1 MNTSPFR
8 REIAESEDFLVT
20 VELLTTPAD
29 GVDSYVEFFQ
39 AFADRYEHRAG
50 SPKIVAVTS
59 PHSPGGMATLDPFN
73 VWAESAGALPE
84 GLDAIAHVA
93 CKDMNRNGL
102 ETHLRNL
109 RSVGVG
115 NILALTGDHPI
126 NSAPVFDLDSL
137 GLLQL
142 AMEVNGRFIKFEEPE
157 GLDGV
162 FQFSAGAGMSP
173 YKYTLAS
180 AWQQYAKMLK
190 KVTAGASFLITQVGY
205 DIVMSADLIRYA
217 RAHDMQAATFGN
229 VYLLTKGAATKM
241 HAGDLPGCYASDEL
255 MTAVER
261 EWRTSARGRE
271 AALTRMAHQTAL
283 FEAQGYRGAHLGGWG
298 LTYDDVIEV
307 LDRAREI
314 SDAGVDPEA
323 MREWCHFAPPGAEY
337 FIGEDGEFI
346 LPSETPKRTPLQKRL
361 EFFHDHVVDVDSR
374 LGAAIAKAAAKD
386 PDREGIR
393 ARALYGAER
402 AAKAL
407 LVECK
412 DCGDCRLPDNYYAL
426 CNEAAC
432 AKGLP
437 NLPCGDSDSVT
448 GMCGNADVT
457 CAGELVFYAAF
468 ARGKLG
474 ELAEQVQSSKVPSLR
489 GSSAVINY
497 LSGHDHNARIAGEVR
512 REKTLPITVVGE
524 SVHAQIPRVNWSMA
538 SLGTDPGAQM
548 NGPLAYV
555 HDVIVT
561 QINAGADYLAINVD
575 DFGPESRADMMRFY
589 VDMVNTIGRG
599 VPVCIDSSDP
609 DTKAAGI
616 DQYFRTARD
625 PQTLPMLNSINMVHP
640 KAVLELR
647 ERYPFKVVAMLH
659 ETVDKDGVPVAIES
673 PDQAHGLA
681 VDMFEM
687 LGSAGFEA
695 DDIFFD
701 TAVTPIAADLEA
713 KRAHQTMHGI
723 RAIANDPGLEGARTL
738 IGLSNCSHMMPNR
751 RAVNRAYL
759 HVALEHGVTAA
770 VLDPTVNYGERE
782 PGKQILSI
790 MRSLADNDGSDMTAG
805 FEIFTKIA
813 DYSRR
818 YGRK

>member
-1 MNTSPFR
+1 MNTNLFR
-8 REIAESEDFLVT
+8 RELTDSDDFLVT
-20 VELLTTPAD
+20 VELLTSPSD

-39 AFADRYEHRAG
+39 AFADRYQHRPGAA
-50 SPKIVAVTS
+50 KVVAVTS
-59 PHSPGGMATLDPFN
+59 PHSPGGMATLDPFT
-73 VWAESAGALPE
+73 VWTESAGALPE

-93 CKDMNRNGL
+93 CKDLSRNGL

-109 RSVGVG
+109 RSVGVA
-115 NILALTGDHPI
+115 NVLALTGDYPVG
-126 NSAPVFDLDSL
+126 SKPVFDLDSL

-142 AMEVNGRFIKFEEPE
+142 TMDVNGRFIRYEDPE

-162 FQFSAGAGMSP
+162 FQFTAGAGMSP

-190 KVTAGASFLITQVGY
+190 KVTSGASFLISQVGY
-205 DIVMSADLIRYA
+205 DVVMSADLLRYA
-217 RAHDMQAATFGN
+217 RAHDLHAAIFGN
-229 VYLLTKGAATKM
+229 VYLLTRSAATKM
-241 HAGDLPGCYASDEL
+241 HAGDLPGCYASDAL
-255 MTAVER
+255 METVER

-271 AALTRMAHQTAL
+271 AALTRMAYQTAL
-283 FEAQGYRGAHLGGWG
+283 FEAQGYRGVHLGGWG

-307 LDRAREI
+307 IDRAKEI
-314 SDAGVDPEA
+314 TDTGMDPEA

-346 LPSETPKRTPLQKRL
+346 LPADPPKPTRRQKRL
-361 EFFHDHVVDVDSR
+361 EFFHDHVVEVDTK
-374 LGAAIAKAAAKD
+374 LGAAIQKAAAKD
-386 PDREGIR
+386 PDREGIKT
-393 ARALYGAER
+393 RALYSAER

-412 DCGDCRLPDNYYAL
+412 DCGDCRLPENYYAL

-448 GMCGNADVT
+448 GMCGNADIT

-474 ELAEQVQSSKVPSLR
+474 ELAEQVQSSKVPELR

-497 LSGHDHNARIAGEVR
+497 LSGFDHNSRIAGEVR
-512 REKTLPITVVGE
+512 REKSLRITVVGE
-524 SVHAQIPRVNWSMA
+524 SVHAQIPRVNWSMTQ
-538 SLGTDPGAQM
+538 LGPKPGARM
-548 NGPLAYV
+548 DGPLSFM
-555 HDVIVT
+555 HDVIAT
-561 QINAGADYLAINVD
+561 QVNAGADYLAINVD
-575 DFGPESRADMMRFY
+575 DFAPDIREHMMRFY

-609 DTKAAGI
+609 ATKAAGI

-625 PQTLPMLNSINMVHP
+625 PQALPMLNSINMLSP
-640 KAVLELR
+640 KPVLELR

-659 ETVDKDGVPVAIES
+659 ETVDDNGVAVAIES

-681 VDMFEM
+681 REMFDM
-687 LGSAGFEA
+687 LRQVGFEA
-695 DDIFFD
+695 EDILFD
-701 TAVTPIAADLEA
+701 TAVVPIAADLEA
-713 KRAHQTMHGI
+713 KRAHQTMGGI
-723 RAIANDPGLEGARTL
+723 RAISGDPDLKGCRTL
-738 IGLSNCSHMMPNR
+738 VGLSNCSHMMPNR

-759 HVALEHGVTAA
+759 DVALEHGLTAA
-770 VLDPTVNYGERE
+770 VLDPTVDYGERE
-782 PGKQILSI
+782 PGKQIRGIISD
-790 MRSLADNDGSDMTAG
+790 LAANDGSDMTAG
-805 FEIFTKIA
+805 FEIFTRIA
-813 DYSRR
+813 EYSRR